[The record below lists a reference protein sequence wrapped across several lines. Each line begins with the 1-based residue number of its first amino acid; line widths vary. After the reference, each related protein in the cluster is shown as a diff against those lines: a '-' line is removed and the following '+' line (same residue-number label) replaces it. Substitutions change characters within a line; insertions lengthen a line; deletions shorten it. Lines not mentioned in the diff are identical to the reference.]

1 MQLLAFFLIFSLPLD
16 CLSFAPTS
24 RQGLT
29 RRTASRYTI
38 LPHAAAKKDL
48 SAAERERRD
57 EERRRQERTQDVVI
71 GKTSA
76 LRDATDFALNVKA
89 TEEEWMRQASEEEQE
104 VYRHTEKGMIALKM
118 LDVEQASES
127 FDRVFQLRPSAY
139 LWQAGIAKFYLN
151 ELEEAAEIFA
161 KSALIFESKFGEPA
175 SEERIWRNAC
185 ELKLISSLDKKE
197 RKRIQRQG
205 GIDLPNIPS
214 NDYTAELLA
223 SERRKAVKTARDLFD
238 ATVANDYS
246 ATILAKA
253 KLRSCGG
260 AFEKS
265 PRLDIKM
272 WKLNSWFYLGLYY
285 DAIGDEEEGKKCMK
299 MALRLRPSAGNA
311 SDIIHTLPML
321 HMSQR
326 DWFDDEAIDA
336 DLADEPENDTPTS
349 AKSAAYSRLAI
360 EKKEPDP
367 LVLRTVRDG
376 VAKLK
381 ITELRDAL
389 KVRGL
394 KGTGSKEELGE
405 RLFES
410 LMEDAGLAP

>member
-1 MQLLAFFLIFSLPLD
+1 MQLLALYLIFSLPLD
-16 CLSFAPTS
+16 CLSFAPVS
-24 RQGLT
+24 RRDLT
-29 RRTASRYTI
+29 RRTASHRTI
-38 LPHAAAKKDL
+38 ISQAAAKRDL
-48 SAAERERRD
+48 FAAERERRD
-57 EERRRQERTQDVVI
+57 EERRRQERSQDVVI

-76 LRDATDFALNVKA
+76 LQDASDFALNVQA
-89 TEEEWMRQASEEEQE
+89 TEAEWMRQASEEEQE
-104 VYRHTEKGMIALKM
+104 VFRYTEKGMNALKM
-118 LDVEQASES
+118 LDVKQASES

-161 KSALIFESKFGEPA
+161 KCASIFESKFGEPA

-197 RKRIQRQG
+197 RKRIQQQG
-205 GIDLPNIPS
+205 GIDLPTIPA
-214 NDYTAELLA
+214 NDQTAQLLA
-223 SERRKAVKTARDLFD
+223 SERRKAVKIARDLFD

-246 ATILAKA
+246 TTILSKA
-253 KLRSCGG
+253 KLRSVGG
-260 AFEKS
+260 AFEKN
-265 PRLDIKM
+265 PQLDIKM
-272 WKLNSWFYLGLYY
+272 WKLSSWFYLGLYY
-285 DAIGDEEEGKKCMK
+285 DAVGDEEEGKKCMK

-336 DLADEPENDTPTS
+336 DIVDEPVNHSSAPT
-349 AKSAAYSRLAI
+349 KSAAYSSLAI

-367 LVLRTVRDG
+367 WVLQTVRDG
-376 VAKLK
+376 VAELK
-381 ITELRDAL
+381 MTELRDAL
-389 KVRGL
+389 RVRGL

-410 LMEDAGLAP
+410 LMEDAGLTP